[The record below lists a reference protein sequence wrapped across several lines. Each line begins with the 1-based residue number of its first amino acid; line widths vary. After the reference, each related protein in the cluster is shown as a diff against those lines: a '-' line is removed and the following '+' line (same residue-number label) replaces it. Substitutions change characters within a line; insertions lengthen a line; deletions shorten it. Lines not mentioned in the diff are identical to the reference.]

1 MVYKS
6 LDYDNCFVTVRAVIN
21 GAVCLDKQ
29 YWGFDSSMKIIRFS
43 NGSVF
48 LYQNVDVEDNVG
60 KPNAIYK
67 YDRGSLKIVCD
78 LNKIITKRTGSR
90 FSELRSVKGNTL
102 NIRHT
107 VMFFTTGA
115 TFFYFIAV
123 SKNGCSRWYCAF

>member
-1 MVYKS
+1 MS
-6 LDYDNCFVTVRAVIN
+6 
-21 GAVCLDKQ
+21 KQ

-90 FSELRSVKGNTL
+90 QLVCQRS
-102 NIRHT
+102 
-107 VMFFTTGA
+107 A
-115 TFFYFIAV
+115 
-123 SKNGCSRWYCAF
+123 